1 MLTIHKH
8 DDADRDASACT
19 EQIDQRTPSTP
30 SHIPLYDW
38 WGVLWRSAW
47 RMSED
52 RLFGEAA
59 AVAFY
64 SLLAVL
70 PALAALAALLSLV
83 ADPQVVAERLRTLTA
98 PLPAGGAEMASEV
111 LGQGAAHIGGRLGL
125 GAGLAATAL
134 WSAMAAAN
142 QLFGALNVIYREQE
156 KRGFIHCTLLAL
168 FVAGGAALLFVL
180 ALGGIVAAP
189 VIVSV
194 WTGPDSSEGQLLQFL
209 RWPALLAGVSAALA
223 LVYRLGPSR
232 ACPQWRWVSWGG
244 TVAAIT
250 WLVGSVAVSWYF
262 RHIANYGWLYGSFGT
277 VLGFMI
283 WAWVSSAAVLFG
295 AALNAEIEQWKW
307 PVQPAEQQPRYS

>member
-1 MLTIHKH
+1 MLITHKH
-8 DDADRDASACT
+8 DDAGRNAGSRT
-19 EQIDQRTPSTP
+19 EQTEQPTLSTP
-30 SHIPLYDW
+30 SHIPLYSW

-59 AVAFY
+59 AMAFY
-64 SLLAVL
+64 ALLALL
-70 PALAALAALLSLV
+70 PALAALASLFGLV
-83 ADPQVVAERLRTLTA
+83 ADPQVVAERLRMLTA

-111 LGQGAAHIGGRLGL
+111 LAQGAAHIGGRLGL

-134 WSAMAAAN
+134 WSAMAAAD
-142 QLFGALNVIYREQE
+142 QLFGALNVIYREPE
-156 KRGFIHCTLLAL
+156 RRGFLPRTLLAL
-168 FVAGGAALLFVL
+168 LFACGAALFILL

-189 VIVSV
+189 VIVSF
-194 WTGPDSSEGQLLQFL
+194 WTGPDSSEGQLFRFL
-209 RWPALLAGVSAALA
+209 RWPILLIAVSAALA
-223 LVYRLGPSR
+223 VAYRLGPSR

-244 TVAAIT
+244 TVAAMT
-250 WLVGSVAVSWYF
+250 WLVSSVAVSWYF
-262 RHIANYGWLYGSFGT
+262 KHIGNYDWLYGSFGT

-307 PVQPAEQQPRYS
+307 PAQPTEQLPRCR